1 MNWSKSGRI
10 NDVVQQNLR
19 SFRALTWSI
28 LSKVLTLY
36 KQNTINTRRSTAPT
50 TQTGITQFGS
60 FLEGAATLVSGV
72 NSVPTCVRITEAL
85 LTKRDVTIYY
95 LLTESEVIKGKSQTG
110 ALMYWPSDSE
120 INTSR
125 PRSEICNNRASVSL
139 LKKFT
144 HQKTYQRATNL
155 TTRNYT
161 CN

>member
-1 MNWSKSGRI
+1 MWKYCWRGFIWMLKKMGFHSQFQKFEWKVTSSWLRSKSGRI
-10 NDVVQQNLR
+10 NDVVKQNLR
-19 SFRALTWSI
+19 LFRALTWSI

-95 LLTESEVIKGKSQTG
+95 LLTESEVIKGKSQTE

-125 PRSEICNNRASVSL
+125 PR
-139 LKKFT
+139 
-144 HQKTYQRATNL
+144 
-155 TTRNYT
+155 
-161 CN
+161 

>member
-85 LTKRDVTIYY
+85 LTKRDVTICY
-95 LLTESEVIKGKSQTG
+95 LLTESEVIKGKSQTR
-110 ALMYWPSDSE
+110 ALMYWPSDSARSIHQGRGLRFVITGHQFLFWKSLHTKNR
-120 INTSR
+120 INAR
-125 PRSEICNNRASVSL
+125 LI
-139 LKKFT
+139 
-144 HQKTYQRATNL
+144 
-155 TTRNYT
+155 
-161 CN
+161 